1 MSGHFAP
8 PKYSMHS
15 NNLCSLQAPRPG
27 PGSFQDGLRRWTF
40 RPILFF
46 PKEFRPRER
55 EFSLHCIA
63 FAPSP
68 AAVHS
73 FLTGFQCLVMHVA
86 PLCCGWCVEKKTER
100 FFNAFFWENPGRAEL
115 VLLTSIR
122 SLRPPWFTI
131 RNPSIHHLHFYQ
143 GTTGNSFGQWFTQVA
158 NLLKCFAK
166 NCSLVI
172 LQSLA
177 RNLTRNMLHVSR
189 DVLMEADIPAGCRLW
204 ESSSTKYMCVALSIK
219 EIQLQSGQS
228 SNVD

>member
-1 MSGHFAP
+1 MFAGAGETGAPSGKPTIWA
-8 PKYSMHS
+8 KI
-15 NNLCSLQAPRPG
+15 QK
-27 PGSFQDGLRRWTF
+27 DGLVQTNL
-40 RPILFF
+40 I
-46 PKEFRPRER
+46 
-55 EFSLHCIA
+55 I
-63 FAPSP
+63 PST
-68 AAVHS
+68 S
-73 FLTGFQCLVMHVA
+73 
-86 PLCCGWCVEKKTER
+86 
-100 FFNAFFWENPGRAEL
+100 FWENPGRAEL

-143 GTTGNSFGQWFTQVA
+143 GTTGNSFVQWFTQVA